1 MCVCVSYPHTTEAVV
16 SAISLLVCPILK
28 PQQPPFQ
35 RCRPV
40 GVLSPNDN
48 SHSLSDVVCACP
60 ILKPQQPPSLGYC
73 LCVENGTKTH
83 LSSIACMCCMRIK
96 PTTSTTV
103 QATGSRLPNYG
114 RDPRKLRA
122 RPCQTTGAGWPPA
135 PQCIIFGISCTP
147 DDCGFRSTYQTKKYT
162 QTVNLIVLK
171 GSHCNLPRH
180 PNSILSSKCH
190 PTASLSTMTW
200 QAGRT
205 KIMGLR
211 IEKKP

>member
-1 MCVCVSYPHTTEAVV
+1 MSFPQSTTAVVSTISCVCVCVSYPHTTEAVV

-40 GVLSPNDN
+40 SVLSPNDN

-60 ILKPQQPPSLGYC
+60 ILKPQQPPSLGYG

-122 RPCQTTGAGWPPA
+122 RPLQTTGATLSNYGRRLA
-135 PQCIIFGISCTP
+135 PGAAMHH
-147 DDCGFRSTYQTKKYT
+147 FR
-162 QTVNLIVLK
+162 NFL
-171 GSHCNLPRH
+171 H
-180 PNSILSSKCH
+180 
-190 PTASLSTMTW
+190 A
-200 QAGRT
+200 
-205 KIMGLR
+205 
-211 IEKKP
+211 